1 MVTSPDGGG
10 VMIVGG
16 YADMG
21 IYGVISKTRKILE
34 LRAGG
39 SGVVDWQ
46 EVDQELENA
55 RRSHVVIPV
64 PDSITTCN
72 WFVHSIYE
80 LCLKID
86 LRLVLLLP

>member
-16 YADMG
+16 FTAS
-21 IYGVISKTRKILE
+21 GVTSYSPKILE

-46 EVDQELENA
+46 EVDQELANGKG
-55 RRSHVVIPV
+55 SHVVIPV

-72 WFVHSIYE
+72 
-80 LCLKID
+80 
-86 LRLVLLLP
+86 

>member
-1 MVTSPDGGG
+1 MNNAMVTSPDGGG

-16 YADMG
+16 YDG
-21 IYGVISKTRKILE
+21 NNRIPTIVE

-46 EVDQELENA
+46 EVDQELANA
-55 RRSHVVIPV
+55 RNGHTVIPV

-72 WFVHSIYE
+72 
-80 LCLKID
+80 
-86 LRLVLLLP
+86 

>member
-1 MVTSPDGGG
+1 MVKSTDGGG
-10 VMIVGG
+10 VMIIGG
-16 YADMG
+16 FSSN
-21 IYGVISKTRKILE
+21 SKSPKILE

-55 RRSHVVIPV
+55 RNGHTVIPV

-86 LRLVLLLP
+86 LRLALLLP

>member
-16 YADMG
+16 YDSTN
-21 IYGVISKTRKILE
+21 YVYSPKILE

-46 EVDQELENA
+46 EVDQELENGREA
-55 RRSHVVIPV
+55 HVVIPV

-72 WFVHSIYE
+72 
-80 LCLKID
+80 
-86 LRLVLLLP
+86 

>member
-16 YADMG
+16 HAS
-21 IYGVISKTRKILE
+21 GVSFYSPKILE

-46 EVDQELENA
+46 EVDQELANA
-55 RRSHVVIPV
+55 RNGHTVIPV

>member
-16 YADMG
+16 YDRTN
-21 IYGVISKTRKILE
+21 SLRSPKILE

-55 RRSHVVIPV
+55 RHYHTVIPV

-86 LRLVLLLP
+86 PRLVLLFP

>member
-1 MVTSPDGGG
+1 MLSGISNAMVTSPDGGG

-16 YADMG
+16 WNAAD
-21 IYGVISKTRKILE
+21 GVYSPKILE

-46 EVDQELENA
+46 EVDQELANG
-55 RRSHVVIPV
+55 RNNHVVIPV

-72 WFVHSIYE
+72 
-80 LCLKID
+80 
-86 LRLVLLLP
+86 

>member
-16 YADMG
+16 YDHTNS
-21 IYGVISKTRKILE
+21 VNSPKILE

-46 EVDQELENA
+46 EVDQELANA
-55 RRSHVVIPV
+55 RNSHVVIPV

-72 WFVHSIYE
+72 
-80 LCLKID
+80 
-86 LRLVLLLP
+86 

>member
-1 MVTSPDGGG
+1 MSGINNAMVTSPDGGG

-16 YADMG
+16 SDSTNN
-21 IYGVISKTRKILE
+21 VRSPKILE

-46 EVDQELENA
+46 EVDQELANG
-55 RRSHVVIPV
+55 RYYHTVIPV

-72 WFVHSIYE
+72 
-80 LCLKID
+80 
-86 LRLVLLLP
+86 

>member
-10 VMIVGG
+10 VIIVGG
-16 YADMG
+16 QAPS
-21 IYGVISKTRKILE
+21 ITNNSPKILE

-46 EVDQELENA
+46 EVDQELANA
-55 RRSHVVIPV
+55 RNSHVVIPV

-72 WFVHSIYE
+72 
-80 LCLKID
+80 
-86 LRLVLLLP
+86 

>member
-16 YADMG
+16 YVPAVS
-21 IYGVISKTRKILE
+21 YSPKILE

-46 EVDQELENA
+46 EIDQELENG
-55 RRSHVVIPV
+55 RSNHVVIPV
-64 PDSITTCN
+64 PDSITNC
-72 WFVHSIYE
+72 E
-80 LCLKID
+80 
-86 LRLVLLLP
+86 

>member
-16 YADMG
+16 YDG
-21 IYGVISKTRKILE
+21 TNSVYSPKILE

-46 EVDQELENA
+46 EVDQELANG
-55 RRSHVVIPV
+55 RYSHVVIPV
-64 PDSITTCN
+64 PDSIPTCN

-80 LCLKID
+80 LCFKID
-86 LRLVLLLP
+86 QRLVLLLP

>member
-16 YADMG
+16 LANS
-21 IYGVISKTRKILE
+21 VRSSKILE

-46 EVDQELENA
+46 EVDQELENG
-55 RRSHVVIPV
+55 RNYHTVIPV

-72 WFVHSIYE
+72 
-80 LCLKID
+80 
-86 LRLVLLLP
+86 

>member
-16 YADMG
+16 YDYTNNVM
-21 IYGVISKTRKILE
+21 SSKILE

-46 EVDQELENA
+46 EVDQELANG
-55 RRSHVVIPV
+55 RSGHTVIPV

-86 LRLVLLLP
+86 LRLALLLP

>member
-16 YADMG
+16 EDRTNN
-21 IYGVISKTRKILE
+21 VRSSKILE

-46 EVDQELENA
+46 EVDQELENG
-55 RRSHVVIPV
+55 RNSHVVIPV

-72 WFVHSIYE
+72 
-80 LCLKID
+80 
-86 LRLVLLLP
+86 

>member
-16 YADMG
+16 KDETNSVY
-21 IYGVISKTRKILE
+21 SPKILE

-46 EVDQELENA
+46 EVDQELQNA
-55 RRSHVVIPV
+55 RGSHVVIPV
-64 PDSITTCN
+64 PESITTCQ
-72 WFVHSIYE
+72 WFGHSNCE
-80 LCLKID
+80 LCLKVN
-86 LRLVLLLP
+86 LRLA